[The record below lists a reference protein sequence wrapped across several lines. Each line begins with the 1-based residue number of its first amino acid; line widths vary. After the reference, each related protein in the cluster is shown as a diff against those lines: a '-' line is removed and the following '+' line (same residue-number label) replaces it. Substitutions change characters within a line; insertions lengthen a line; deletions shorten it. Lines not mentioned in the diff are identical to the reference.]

1 MSIVFILIII
11 YIWKPDSNWELATI
25 TIYLVNWINKC
36 ALTKYTTEKSF
47 LFFKCTCYSRQH
59 LGIKI
64 FKLKKKSSPMNKI
77 HPKYENNCR
86 SKLILLPVLYEL
98 FIKVLTKLWN
108 CSASYKVDKNWFK
121 IFLRA
126 LISYS
131 SVIFWWPFW
140 TV

>member
-1 MSIVFILIII
+1 MPIVFILIII
-11 YIWKPDSNWELATI
+11 YFWKPDSNWELATI
-25 TIYLVNWINKC
+25 TIYLANWINKC

-64 FKLKKKSSPMNKI
+64 FKLKKSSPMNKI

-98 FIKVLTKLWN
+98 FIKVRLNFGIAVLTTKLIRTDLK
-108 CSASYKVDKNWFK
+108 Y
-121 IFLRA
+121 FLGH
-126 LISYS
+126 
-131 SVIFWWPFW
+131 
-140 TV
+140 

>member
-47 LFFKCTCYSRQH
+47 LFLKCTCYSRQH

-64 FKLKKKSSPMNKI
+64 FKLKKNQVQWIKYIPNMKI
-77 HPKYENNCR
+77 TAEAN
-86 SKLILLPVLYEL
+86 
-98 FIKVLTKLWN
+98 
-108 CSASYKVDKNWFK
+108 
-121 IFLRA
+121 
-126 LISYS
+126 
-131 SVIFWWPFW
+131 
-140 TV
+140 